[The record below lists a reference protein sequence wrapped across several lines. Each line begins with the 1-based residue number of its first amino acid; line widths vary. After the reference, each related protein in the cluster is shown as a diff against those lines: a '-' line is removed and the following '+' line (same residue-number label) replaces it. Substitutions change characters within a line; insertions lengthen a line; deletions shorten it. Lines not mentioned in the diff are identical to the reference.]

1 MHYGFIDESGGV
13 APFSGSRYLVVAH
26 LRTAQP
32 RALELHLQRMRKKY
46 GKSLA
51 SGEMKA
57 SASAPDVIERFL
69 EAIAAEEVWINAVI
83 VDKRAITRPPTDP
96 ETIYHTAVGQAIYHA
111 LSVQPRLDVYLDR
124 RYTTQRQRDALER
137 AIREQISPLPQT
149 VLLLRQEDS
158 LRSKGLQVV
167 DFVAWAFFQKYE
179 QANDHFVRLLAHCID
194 AEEVIE
200 RQRW

>member
-1 MHYGFIDESGGV
+1 
-13 APFSGSRYLVVAH
+13 
-26 LRTAQP
+26 
-32 RALELHLQRMRKKY
+32 MRKKY

-83 VDKRAITRPPTDP
+83 VDKRAITRPPTAP